1 MTIARVDGPSGASG
15 NMFLGALLDA
25 GLDQA
30 ALETELRTLELPPWR
45 LVRQAVR
52 KGPIAATHMDFA
64 IDTAAGHGTL
74 GDPASM
80 AAVIRASGLRA
91 PIKDRAQGMV
101 RRLAEAEAAVHGVDP
116 DDAHF
121 HELGAV
127 DAVLDI
133 VGACVAVDLLG
144 ITAMSTSAINAGSGT
159 VSTSHGVLPVPAPA
173 TLQLLQGSPLE
184 IYANDVDAELLTPT
198 GALVLTEFTTHA
210 GRAPA
215 MRVTATGYGAGTADL
230 AIPNVLRVTL
240 GEATSTLGTDVVTVI
255 EANVDDMNPEHY
267 PSVSE
272 RLFAAGA
279 LDVTLT
285 PLTMKKG
292 RPGTLIRVLAQPE
305 ASDAAVDVLLRETST
320 LGVRLHDARRVK
332 VPRHVLRVDT
342 PYGEIAVKASYIDGR
357 LRDVAPEADD
367 CACAAREHDVR
378 LQTVYDAAR
387 AAAWEVAS
395 PTQPA
400 MGGPDDRS

>member
-1 MTIARVDGPSGASG
+1 MTIARVDCPSGASG

-30 ALETELRTLELPPWR
+30 ALEAELRTLDLPPWR

-52 KGPIAATHMDFA
+52 KGPIAATHMDFE
-64 IDTAAGHGTL
+64 IEAATEHGTL
-74 GDPASM
+74 SHPASM
-80 AAVIRASGLRA
+80 EAVIAASGLA
-91 PIKDRAQGMV
+91 VPIKDRAQAMV
-101 RRLAEAEAAVHGVDP
+101 RRLAVAEAAVHGVDP
-116 DDAHF
+116 NDAHF

-133 VGACVAVDLLG
+133 VGACVAVDLLD
-144 ITAMSTSAINAGSGT
+144 ITAMSASAINTGTGT
-159 VSTSHGVLPVPAPA
+159 VNTSHGVLPVPAPA

-198 GALVLTEFTTHA
+198 GALVLTAFTTHA
-210 GRAPA
+210 GQAPA

-240 GEATSTLGTDVVTVI
+240 GEAAGTLGTDVVTVI

-272 RLFAAGA
+272 RLFEAGA

-285 PLTMKKG
+285 PLVMKKG
-292 RPGTLIRVLAQPE
+292 RPGTLIRVLAPPE
-305 ASDAAVDVLLRETST
+305 TTDAAVDLLLRETST

-342 PYGEIAVKASYIDGR
+342 PYGPIAVKASYLDGR

-367 CACAAREHDVR
+367 CARAAREHDAP

-387 AAAWEVAS
+387 AAAWEAAP

>member
-1 MTIARVDGPSGASG
+1 MTVARVDCPSGASG

-30 ALETELRTLELPPWR
+30 ALEAELGTLDLPPWR

-52 KGPIAATHMDFA
+52 KGPIAATHMDFE
-64 IDTAAGHGTL
+64 IEAARHGTL

-80 AAVIRASGLRA
+80 AAVIAGSGLRA
-91 PIKDRAQGMV
+91 PVKDRAQAMV

-116 DDAHF
+116 DHAHF

-133 VGACVAVDLLG
+133 VGACVAVDLLD
-144 ITAMSTSAINAGSGT
+144 IAAMSASAINTGSGT
-159 VSTSHGVLPVPAPA
+159 VNTAHGVLPVPAPA

-184 IYANDVDAELLTPT
+184 IYASDVDAGLLTPT

-210 GRAPA
+210 DQVPA
-215 MRVTATGYGAGTADL
+215 MRVTATGYGAGTADF

-240 GEATSTLGTDVVTVI
+240 GEAASTLGTDVVTVI

-272 RLFAAGA
+272 RLFEAGA

-285 PLTMKKG
+285 PLVMKKG
-292 RPGTLIRVLAQPE
+292 RPGTLIRVLAPPDTT
-305 ASDAAVDVLLRETST
+305 DAAVDLLLRETST

-332 VPRHVLRVDT
+332 LPRQSLRVDT
-342 PYGEIAVKASYIDGR
+342 PYGPIAVKASYLDGR

-367 CACAAREHDVR
+367 CARAAREHDVR

-387 AAAWEVAS
+387 AAAWEAAP

>member
-1 MTIARVDGPSGASG
+1 MTVARVDCPSGASG

-30 ALETELRTLELPPWR
+30 ALEAELRTLDLPPWR
-45 LVRQAVR
+45 LSRQPVR
-52 KGPIAATHMDFA
+52 KGPIAATHMDFEIEA
-64 IDTAAGHGTL
+64 AAGHGSL
-74 GDPASM
+74 SDPASM
-80 AAVIRASGLRA
+80 AAVIGASGVREPA
-91 PIKDRAQGMV
+91 KARAQRMV
-101 RRLAEAEAAVHGVDP
+101 RRLAEAEADVHGVDP
-116 DDAHF
+116 NDAHF

-144 ITAMSTSAINAGSGT
+144 IAAMSASAINTGAGT
-159 VSTSHGVLPVPAPA
+159 VNTSHGVLPVPAPA
-173 TLQLLQGSPLE
+173 TLQILKGSPLE
-184 IYANDVDAELLTPT
+184 IYADHVDAELLTPT

-210 GRAPA
+210 GHAPP

-230 AIPNVLRVTL
+230 SIPNVLRITL
-240 GEATSTLGTDVVTVI
+240 GEFTSTRDTDVVTVI

-267 PSVSE
+267 PLVSE
-272 RLFAAGA
+272 RLFQAGA

-285 PLTMKKG
+285 PLVMKKG
-292 RPGTLIRVLAQPE
+292 RPGTLIRVLARPE
-305 ASDAAVDVLLRETST
+305 SSDAAVDVLLRETST

-332 VPRHVLRVDT
+332 APRHSLRVDT
-342 PYGEIAVKASYIDGR
+342 PYGTIGVKASYVDGR

-367 CACAAREHDVR
+367 CARAARAHDVR

-387 AAAWEVAS
+387 AAAWEAAS

>member
-1 MTIARVDGPSGASG
+1 MTIARVDCPSGASG

-30 ALETELRTLELPPWR
+30 ALETELRTLDLPPWR
-45 LVRQAVR
+45 LIRQSVR
-52 KGPIAATHMDFA
+52 KGPIAATHMDFEIEA
-64 IDTAAGHGTL
+64 AAGHGTL
-74 GDPASM
+74 SDPASM
-80 AAVIRASGLRA
+80 AAVIGASGLGA
-91 PIKDRAQGMV
+91 PIKDRSQGMV
-101 RRLAEAEAAVHGVDP
+101 RRLAEAEAAVHGVNVNE
-116 DDAHF
+116 AHF

-144 ITAMSTSAINAGSGT
+144 IAAMSTSAINAGTGT
-159 VSTSHGVLPVPAPA
+159 VRTSHGVLPVPAPA
-173 TLQLLQGSPLE
+173 TLQLLERSPLE
-184 IYANDVDAELLTPT
+184 IYANDIAAELLTPT
-198 GALVLTEFTTHA
+198 GALVLTEFTTDA
-210 GRAPA
+210 GRAPP

-240 GEATSTLGTDVVTVI
+240 GEAASTLGTDVVTVI

-272 RLFAAGA
+272 RLFEAGA

-285 PLTMKKG
+285 PLVMKKG
-292 RPGTLIRVLAQPE
+292 RPGTLIRVLAPP
-305 ASDAAVDVLLRETST
+305 ASSAAAVDVLLRETST

-332 VPRHVLRVDT
+332 VPRHSLRVDT
-342 PYGEIAVKASYIDGR
+342 PYGTIGVKASYVDGR

-367 CACAAREHDVR
+367 CARAARDCDVR

-387 AAAWEVAS
+387 AAAWETAP

-400 MGGPDDRS
+400 LGGPNDRS

>member
-1 MTIARVDGPSGASG
+1 MTIARVDCPSGASG

-30 ALETELRTLELPPWR
+30 ALEAELRTLDLPPWR

-52 KGPIAATHMDFA
+52 KGPIAATHMDFE
-64 IDTAAGHGTL
+64 IEAATEHGTL
-74 GDPASM
+74 SHPASM
-80 AAVIRASGLRA
+80 EAVIAASGLRA
-91 PIKDRAQGMV
+91 PIKHRAQAMV
-101 RRLAEAEAAVHGVDP
+101 RRLAVAEAAVHGVDP
-116 DDAHF
+116 DHAHF

-133 VGACVAVDLLG
+133 VGACVAVDLLD
-144 ITAMSTSAINAGSGT
+144 ITAMSASAINTGTGT
-159 VSTSHGVLPVPAPA
+159 VNTSHGVLPVPAPA

-198 GALVLTEFTTHA
+198 GALVLTEFTTQA
-210 GRAPA
+210 GQAPS

-240 GEATSTLGTDVVTVI
+240 GVAASTLGTDVVTVI

-272 RLFAAGA
+272 RLFEAGA

-285 PLTMKKG
+285 PLVMKKG
-292 RPGTLIRVLAQPE
+292 RPGTLIRVLAPP
-305 ASDAAVDVLLRETST
+305 DTTDTAVDLLLRETST

-332 VPRHVLRVDT
+332 VPRQSLRVDT
-342 PYGEIAVKASYIDGR
+342 PYGPIAVKASYLNGR

-367 CACAAREHDVR
+367 CARAAREHDVR

-387 AAAWEVAS
+387 AAAWEAAP
-395 PTQPA
+395 PTPPA

>member
-1 MTIARVDGPSGASG
+1 MTIARADCPAGASG

-30 ALETELRTLELPPWR
+30 ALEAELRTLDLPPWR
-45 LVRQAVR
+45 MVRQAVR
-52 KGPIAATHMDFA
+52 KGPIAATHMDFE
-64 IDTAAGHGTL
+64 IDAAGHGTL
-74 GDPASM
+74 SDPASM
-80 AAVIRASGLRA
+80 VAVIAASSVREPA
-91 PIKDRAQGMV
+91 KARAQRMV
-101 RRLAEAEAAVHGVDP
+101 RRLAEAEAAVHGVDLE
-116 DDAHF
+116 DAHF

-144 ITAMSTSAINAGSGT
+144 ITAMSTSAINTGTGT
-159 VSTSHGVLPVPAPA
+159 VKTSHGILPVPAPA
-173 TLQLLQGSPLE
+173 TVRILEGSPLE
-184 IYANDVDAELLTPT
+184 IYADDVSAELLTPT

-230 AIPNVLRVTL
+230 SIPNVLRVNL
-240 GEATSTLGTDVVTVI
+240 GEATGTLGTDVVTVI

-272 RLFAAGA
+272 RLFQAGA

-285 PLTMKKG
+285 PLVMKKG
-292 RPGTLIRVLAQPE
+292 RPGTLISVLAPPE
-305 ASDAAVDVLLRETST
+305 KSQAAVDILLRETST
-320 LGVRLHDARRVK
+320 LGVRLHDAQRVK
-332 VPRHVLRVDT
+332 VPRHTLRVDT
-342 PYGEIAVKASYIDGR
+342 PYGAIAVKASYVDGR

-367 CACAAREHDVR
+367 CARAARDHDVR

-387 AAAWEVAS
+387 AAAWKAAS
-395 PTQPA
+395 PNSAGYGRP
-400 MGGPDDRS
+400 R

>member
-1 MTIARVDGPSGASG
+1 MTIARFDCPSGASG

-30 ALETELRTLELPPWR
+30 ALEAELRTLDLPPWR

-64 IDTAAGHGTL
+64 IEATAEHGAL
-74 GDPASM
+74 SDPAAM
-80 AAVIRASGLRA
+80 EAVIAASAVREPA
-91 PIKDRAQGMV
+91 KARAQAMV
-101 RRLAEAEAAVHGVDP
+101 RRLAEAEAAVHGVDVRA
-116 DDAHF
+116 AHF

-133 VGACVAVDLLG
+133 VGACVAVDLIG
-144 ITAMSTSAINAGSGT
+144 IAAMSTSAINAGTGT
-159 VSTSHGVLPVPAPA
+159 VNTSHGVLPVPAPA
-173 TLQLLQGSPLE
+173 TLQILEGSPLE
-184 IYANDVDAELLTPT
+184 IYANEVVAELLTPT

-210 GRAPA
+210 GHAPP
-215 MRVTATGYGAGTADL
+215 MRVTATGYGAGTSDL
-230 AIPNVLRVTL
+230 SIPNVLRVTL
-240 GEATSTLGTDVVTVI
+240 GEAASTLGADVVTVI

-267 PSVSE
+267 PPVSE
-272 RLFAAGA
+272 RLFEAGA

-285 PLTMKKG
+285 PLVMKKG
-292 RPGTLIRVLAQPE
+292 RPGTLIRALAPP
-305 ASDAAVDVLLRETST
+305 ATSDAAVEVLLRETST

-332 VPRHVLRVDT
+332 VPRHSLRVDT
-342 PYGEIAVKASYIDGR
+342 PYGAIAVKASYVDGR

-367 CACAAREHDVR
+367 CTRAARAHDAR

-387 AAAWEVAS
+387 AAAWEAAS
-395 PTQPA
+395 PSQPA
-400 MGGPDDRS
+400 MGGPDARS

>member
-1 MTIARVDGPSGASG
+1 MTIARVDCPSGASG

-30 ALETELRTLELPPWR
+30 ALEAELRTLDLPPWR

-52 KGPIAATHMDFA
+52 KGPIAATHMDFE
-64 IDTAAGHGTL
+64 IEAATEHGTL
-74 GDPASM
+74 SHPASM
-80 AAVIRASGLRA
+80 EAVIAASGLAA

-101 RRLAEAEAAVHGVDP
+101 RRLAVAEAAVHGVDP

-133 VGACVAVDLLG
+133 VGACVAVDLLD
-144 ITAMSTSAINAGSGT
+144 ITAMSASAINTGSGT
-159 VSTSHGVLPVPAPA
+159 VNTSHGVLPVPAPA
-173 TLQLLQGSPLE
+173 TLQLLKGSALE
-184 IYANDVDAELLTPT
+184 VYANDVDAELLTPT

-210 GRAPA
+210 GQAPA
-215 MRVTATGYGAGTADL
+215 VRVTATGYGAGTADL
-230 AIPNVLRVTL
+230 AIPNVLRITL
-240 GEATSTLGTDVVTVI
+240 GESASTLGRDVVTVI

-272 RLFAAGA
+272 RLFEAGA

-292 RPGTLIRVLAQPE
+292 RPGTLIRVLARPE
-305 ASDAAVDVLLRETST
+305 TSDAAVDLLLRETST

-332 VPRHVLRVDT
+332 LPRQSLRVDT
-342 PYGEIAVKASYIDGR
+342 PYGAIAVKASYVDGR

-367 CACAAREHDVR
+367 CARAAREHDVR

-387 AAAWEVAS
+387 AAAWKAAS
-395 PTQPA
+395 PTLPA

>member
-1 MTIARVDGPSGASG
+1 MTMARLDCPSGASG

-30 ALETELRTLELPPWR
+30 ALEAELRTLELPPWR

-64 IDTAAGHGTL
+64 IEAATEHGTL
-74 GDPASM
+74 SNPAAM
-80 AAVIRASGLRA
+80 EAVIAASAVREPA
-91 PIKDRAQGMV
+91 KARAQAMV
-101 RRLAEAEAAVHGVDP
+101 RRLAEAEAAVHGVDVRA
-116 DDAHF
+116 AHF

-144 ITAMSTSAINAGSGT
+144 IAAMSTSAINTGTGT
-159 VSTSHGVLPVPAPA
+159 VNTSHGVLPVPAPA
-173 TLQLLQGSPLE
+173 TLQLLEGTPLE
-184 IYANDVDAELLTPT
+184 VYANDVDAELLTPT

-210 GRAPA
+210 GHAPP
-215 MRVTATGYGAGTADL
+215 MRVTATGYGAGTSDL
-230 AIPNVLRVTL
+230 SIPNVLRVTL
-240 GEATSTLGTDVVTVI
+240 GETASTLGTDVVTVI

-267 PSVSE
+267 PTVSE
-272 RLFAAGA
+272 RLFEAGA

-285 PLTMKKG
+285 PLVMKKG
-292 RPGTLIRVLAQPE
+292 RPGTLIRVLARPE
-305 ASDAAVDVLLRETST
+305 SSDTAVDVLLRETST

-332 VPRHVLRVDT
+332 VPRQSLRVDT
-342 PYGEIAVKASYIDGR
+342 PYGAIAVKASYVDGR

-367 CACAAREHDVR
+367 CARAARAHDVR
-378 LQTVYDAAR
+378 VQTVYDAAR
-387 AAAWEVAS
+387 AAAWEAAS

-400 MGGPDDRS
+400 MGGPDARS

>member
-1 MTIARVDGPSGASG
+1 
-15 NMFLGALLDA
+15 
-25 GLDQA
+25 
-30 ALETELRTLELPPWR
+30 
-45 LVRQAVR
+45 
-52 KGPIAATHMDFA
+52 
-64 IDTAAGHGTL
+64 
-74 GDPASM
+74 M
-80 AAVIRASGLRA
+80 AAVIAASGVRE

-101 RRLAEAEAAVHGVDP
+101 RRLAAAEAAVHGVDP

-144 ITAMSTSAINAGSGT
+144 IAAMSASAINTGTGT
-159 VSTSHGVLPVPAPA
+159 VKTSHGVLPVPAPA
-173 TLQLLQGSPLE
+173 TLQILEGSPLE
-184 IYANDVDAELLTPT
+184 IYTNDVDAELLTPT

-210 GRAPA
+210 GHAPA

-240 GEATSTLGTDVVTVI
+240 GEASSTLGTDVVTVI

-267 PSVSE
+267 PPVSE
-272 RLFAAGA
+272 RLFEAGA

-285 PLTMKKG
+285 PLMMKKG
-292 RPGTLIRVLAQPE
+292 RPGTLIRVLAPPE
-305 ASDAAVDVLLRETST
+305 GSDAAVDVLLRETST

-332 VPRHVLRVDT
+332 VPRHSLRVDT
-342 PYGEIAVKASYIDGR
+342 PYGTIAVKASYLDGR

-367 CACAAREHDVR
+367 CARAARDHDVR

-387 AAAWEVAS
+387 AAAWEAAS

>member
-1 MTIARVDGPSGASG
+1 MTIARVDCPSGASG

-30 ALETELRTLELPPWR
+30 ALEAELRTLDLPPWR
-45 LVRQAVR
+45 LVRRAVR
-52 KGPIAATHMDFA
+52 KGPIAATHMDFEIEA
-64 IDTAAGHGTL
+64 AAGHGTL
-74 GDPASM
+74 SDPASM
-80 AAVIRASGLRA
+80 AAVIAASGLGA
-91 PIKDRAQGMV
+91 PIKDRALSMV
-101 RRLAEAEAAVHGVDP
+101 RRLAVAEATVHGVDP
-116 DDAHF
+116 DHAHF

-133 VGACVAVDLLG
+133 VGACVAVDLLD
-144 ITAMSTSAINAGSGT
+144 IDAMSTSAINAGTGT
-159 VSTSHGVLPVPAPA
+159 VTTSHGVLPVPAPA
-173 TLQLLQGSPLE
+173 TLQLLEGAPLE

-210 GRAPA
+210 GHAPP

-240 GEATSTLGTDVVTVI
+240 GESAPTLGADVVTVI

-272 RLFAAGA
+272 RLFEVGA

-285 PLTMKKG
+285 PLVMKKG
-292 RPGTLIRVLAQPE
+292 RPGTLVRVLASPE
-305 ASDAAVDVLLRETST
+305 TSDAAVDVLLRETST

-332 VPRHVLRVDT
+332 VPRHSLRVNT
-342 PYGEIAVKASYIDGR
+342 PYGEIGVKASYVDGR

-367 CACAAREHDVR
+367 CARAARDHDVR

-387 AAAWEVAS
+387 AAAWEAAS
-395 PTQPA
+395 STQPA
-400 MGGPDDRS
+400 TGGPDDRS

>member
-1 MTIARVDGPSGASG
+1 MTIARLDCPAGASG

-30 ALETELRTLELPPWR
+30 ALEAELRTLDLPPWR
-45 LVRQAVR
+45 LVRRSAR
-52 KGPIAATHMDFA
+52 KGPLAATHMDFE
-64 IDTAAGHGTL
+64 IEAAAEHGTL
-74 GDPASM
+74 SDPASM
-80 AAVIRASGLRA
+80 AAVIGASGVRE
-91 PIKDRAQGMV
+91 PIKDRAQRMV
-101 RRLAEAEAAVHGVDP
+101 RRLAVAEAAVHGVDP

-144 ITAMSTSAINAGSGT
+144 IGAMSTSAINTGTGT
-159 VSTSHGVLPVPAPA
+159 VKTSHGVLPVPAPA
-173 TLQLLQGSPLE
+173 TLQLLEGSPLE
-184 IYANDVDAELLTPT
+184 IYANDVTAELLTPT

-210 GRAPA
+210 GHAPA

-230 AIPNVLRVTL
+230 SIPNVLRVTL
-240 GEATSTLGTDVVTVI
+240 GEATGTLGADVVTVI

-272 RLFAAGA
+272 RLFQAGA

-285 PLTMKKG
+285 PLVMKKG
-292 RPGTLIRVLAQPE
+292 RPGTLIRVLAATE
-305 ASDAAVDVLLRETST
+305 TSDAAVDVLLRETST

-332 VPRHVLRVDT
+332 VPRYSLRVDT
-342 PYGEIAVKASYIDGR
+342 AYGVIAVKASYVDGR

-367 CACAAREHDVR
+367 CARAARDCDVR

-387 AAAWEVAS
+387 AAAWEAAS

>member
-1 MTIARVDGPSGASG
+1 MTIARVDCPSGASG

-30 ALETELRTLELPPWR
+30 ALEAELRTLDLPPWR
-45 LVRQAVR
+45 LVRRSVR
-52 KGPIAATHMDFA
+52 KGPIAATHMDFEIEA
-64 IDTAAGHGTL
+64 GIGHGTL
-74 GDPASM
+74 SDPASM
-80 AAVIRASGLRA
+80 AAVIGAGGLGA
-91 PIKDRAQGMV
+91 PIKDRAQRMV
-101 RRLAEAEAAVHGVDP
+101 RRLAEAEAAVHGVNVN
-116 DDAHF
+116 DAHF

-133 VGACVAVDLLG
+133 VGACVAVDLLD
-144 ITAMSTSAINAGSGT
+144 ITAMSTSAISAGTGT
-159 VSTSHGVLPVPAPA
+159 VTTSHGVLPVPAPA
-173 TLQLLQGSPLE
+173 TLQLLEGSALE
-184 IYANDVDAELLTPT
+184 IYATDVVAELLTPT
-198 GALVLTEFTTHA
+198 GALVLTEFTTNA
-210 GRAPA
+210 GQAPP

-240 GEATSTLGTDVVTVI
+240 GEAASTLGTDVVTVI

-272 RLFAAGA
+272 RLFEAGA

-285 PLTMKKG
+285 PLVMKKG
-292 RPGTLIRVLAQPE
+292 RPGTLIRVLAAPE
-305 ASDAAVDVLLRETST
+305 TSDAAVDVLLRETST

-332 VPRHVLRVDT
+332 VPRHSLRVDT
-342 PYGEIAVKASYIDGR
+342 PYGPISVKASYLNGR

-367 CACAAREHDVR
+367 CARAAREHDVR

-387 AAAWEVAS
+387 AAGWEAAP

-400 MGGPDDRS
+400 LGGPDD

>member
-1 MTIARVDGPSGASG
+1 MTIARADCPAGASG

-30 ALETELRTLELPPWR
+30 ALEAELRTFDLPPWR
-45 LVRQAVR
+45 MVRQAVR
-52 KGPIAATHMDFA
+52 KGPIAATHMDFE
-64 IDTAAGHGTL
+64 IDAAGHGTL
-74 GDPASM
+74 SDPASM
-80 AAVIRASGLRA
+80 LAVIAASSVREPA
-91 PIKDRAQGMV
+91 KARAQRMV
-101 RRLAEAEAAVHGVDP
+101 RRLAEAEAAVHGVDLE
-116 DDAHF
+116 DAHF

-133 VGACVAVDLLG
+133 VGACVAIDLLG
-144 ITAMSTSAINAGSGT
+144 ITAMSTSAINTGTGT
-159 VSTSHGVLPVPAPA
+159 VKTSHGILPVPAPA
-173 TLQLLQGSPLE
+173 TVRILEGSPLE
-184 IYANDVDAELLTPT
+184 IYADDVSAELLTPT

-230 AIPNVLRVTL
+230 SIPNVLRVTL
-240 GEATSTLGTDVVTVI
+240 GEATGTLGTDVVTVI

-272 RLFAAGA
+272 RLFQAGA

-285 PLTMKKG
+285 PLVMKKG
-292 RPGTLIRVLAQPE
+292 RPGTLISVLAPPE
-305 ASDAAVDVLLRETST
+305 KSQAAVDILLRETST
-320 LGVRLHDARRVK
+320 LGVRLHDAQRVK
-332 VPRHVLRVDT
+332 VPRHTLRVDT
-342 PYGEIAVKASYIDGR
+342 PYGAIAVKASYVDGR

-367 CACAAREHDVR
+367 CARAARDHDVR

-387 AAAWEVAS
+387 AAAWKAAS
-395 PTQPA
+395 PIQPA
-400 MGGPDDRS
+400 MGGPDDRT